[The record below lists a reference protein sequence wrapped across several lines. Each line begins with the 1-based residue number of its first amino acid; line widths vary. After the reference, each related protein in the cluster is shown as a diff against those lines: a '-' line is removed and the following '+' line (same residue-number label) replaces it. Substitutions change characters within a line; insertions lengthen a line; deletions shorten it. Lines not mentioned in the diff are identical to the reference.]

1 MVPEGCLPEERYLVG
16 LVGTGIATSLSPAL
30 HEREADHVGL
40 RYLYQVIELEHA
52 AASAVALGSVV
63 AAARRLGFRGLNVTH
78 PFKRSVLPYLDELA
92 PEAAA
97 VGAVNTAVFEAD
109 RAVGYNTDVF
119 GFAQSFVRGL
129 PGAAVG
135 SVVVLGAG
143 GAGAAVTA
151 AMLDLGAG
159 QVVIVDPDADRAGEL
174 VRSACYRFGAD
185 RAAAGRPDGLPH
197 HLAHADGLINASPV
211 GMTGHPGI
219 PIDPEL
225 LEPHRWV
232 ADVVYRPLETQ
243 LLAEA
248 RRRNCRRLHGGGMAV
263 FQAAAAFELF
273 TGHKPNPER
282 MLDHLASLVERSGD
296 GSSVGA

>member
-1 MVPEGCLPEERYLVG
+1 MVASFADERYLAG

-30 HEREADHVGL
+30 HEREADHLGL
-40 RYLYQVIELEHA
+40 RYVYQVIGLDDA
-52 AASAVALGSVV
+52 AAVGSVL

-78 PFKRSVLPYLDELA
+78 PFKRSVLAYLDELA
-92 PEAAA
+92 PEVAA

-129 PGAAVG
+129 PDAAIE
-135 SVVVLGAG
+135 SVTVLGAG
-143 GAGAAVTA
+143 GAGAAVTT
-151 AMLDLGAG
+151 AMLELGASR
-159 QVVIVDPDADRAGEL
+159 VVIVDPDADRASGL
-174 VRSACYRFGAD
+174 AGSVRDRFGVD
-185 RAAAGRPDGLPH
+185 RVVVGTPEGLPH

-211 GMTGHPGI
+211 GMVGYPGI

-225 LEPHRWV
+225 LEPHMWV
-232 ADVVYRPLETQ
+232 ADVVYRPSETR

-248 RRRNCRRLHGGGMAV
+248 RSRNCRVLDGGAMRV
-263 FQAAAAFELF
+263 FQAATAFELF

-282 MLDHLASLVERSGD
+282 MLDHLLSLVGRSG
-296 GSSVGA
+296 GVGPAGA